1 MSIQDEHQCWAFL
14 HNSHARVCVA
24 VDAPLMTF
32 GLTKPT
38 LQVEIVL
45 GPINFIVAY
54 EQPGLKTCHQFPQ
67 VLLVLIFTGLV
78 LGSKRCELL
87 LALGVRTVRGIK
99 CGRYLAY
106 FLGLLA
112 DRFLSFRDGIQ
123 AAFDAIGQTF

>member
-1 MSIQDEHQCWAFL
+1 CWAFL

-32 GLTKPT
+32 GLPKPT

-54 EQPGLKTCHQFPQ
+54 EQPGLKTCHQFSQ
-67 VLLVLIFTGLV
+67 VLLVPIFTGLV